1 MLAHPLDVSTRRN
14 APPNKRFRR
23 RALKVLSMSLMLP
36 AFLLP
41 RGCGQPD
48 LSTAGYTPKVQTVTS
63 TSVSVTWPTSRGA
76 TSYQV
81 GVVDSVSGVEH
92 ITKTYS
98 ASAVLTSL
106 PEGSKVT
113 IRVRAV
119 ARRNVMRWSR
129 SVSVQL
135 AAPTTAAPTTAPPTT
150 AAPVITTAP
159 PTTAAPVVT
168 TAPPTTAPPTTA
180 APTTAPPTTAA
191 PTTAPPTTAA
201 PTTAPPTTSAPA
213 SGQFPTAATAGVP
226 AGTTLVPWP
235 GSLRT
240 SQVTPTSTTT
250 RNGMSCKVFDR
261 FDIAIT
267 SATTMYIDSPCVVFT
282 RTRFSTTADW
292 FTIIQASS
300 DMQYLEVS
308 DSDFDGGPYH
318 VRGILADYGSVTVL
332 RSEFTRFG
340 NAGVEVTDRSATRT
354 MTVTDSYFYEP
365 GGWPRDQHVDGI
377 QMNAGGSAIIR
388 NNTIIVNPYGA
399 TVGDTSYVSTSAIGI
414 GTALGSI
421 GSVTID
427 HNLLAGGGFVIYVQN
442 KSYTWTGT
450 TTITGN
456 VFDRRYGSES
466 GIWGPL
472 YPSQLPPGLVWSD
485 NYWDSVS
492 ECSLF
497 DALH

>member
-1 MLAHPLDVSTRRN
+1 MFAHPLDISTRRN
-14 APPNKRFRR
+14 APPNQRFRR

-41 RGCGQPD
+41 RGCQQPD
-48 LSTAGYTPKVQTVTS
+48 LSSSKYVPSVQTVTS
-63 TSVSVTWPTSRGA
+63 TSVSVTWPASRGA

-81 GVVDSVSGVEH
+81 GVVDSVSGREA
-92 ITKTYS
+92 ITKTYTP
-98 ASAVLTSL
+98 SAVLTDL
-106 PEGSKVT
+106 PAGATIT

-119 ARRNVMRWSR
+119 ARRSFMRWSR

-135 AAPTTAAPTTAPPTT
+135 DAPVVAAPTTAA
-150 AAPVITTAP
+150 
-159 PTTAAPVVT
+159 
-168 TAPPTTAPPTTA
+168 PTTAPPTTA

-201 PTTAPPTTSAPA
+201 PTTAPPTTAAPTTTPTTAPPTTAAPA
-213 SGQFPTAATAGVP
+213 SGAFPTADTAGVP
-226 AGTTLVPWP
+226 AGTSLVAWT

-240 SQVTPTSTTT
+240 SAVTPTSTTT
-250 RNGMSCKVFDR
+250 RNGMSCRVYDR
-261 FDIAIT
+261 YAVTIT
-267 SATTMYIDSPCVVFT
+267 TTTTLYIDSPCVVFT
-282 RTRFSTTADW
+282 RSRFTTSADW

-377 QMNAGGSAIIR
+377 QMNAGGAAVIR
-388 NNTIIVNPYGA
+388 NNTILVSQYGA
-399 TVGDTSYVSTSAIGI
+399 TIGDTSYVSTSAIGI

-427 HNLLAGGGFVIYVQN
+427 HNLLGGGGFVIYVQN
-442 KSYTWTGT
+442 KSYTWTGA

-456 VFDRRYGSES
+456 VFDRRFGPES

-472 YPSQLPPGLVWSD
+472 YPSQLPPNLVWSG
-485 NYWDSVS
+485 NYWDSAS
-492 ECSLF
+492 ECSLIQ
-497 DALH
+497 ALA